1 MSAGYAALTK
11 VLSAERLQHMNQLGD
26 ILREKVNALARK
38 HDVPMQATG
47 LGSIFGIH
55 FHKGAIRNSG
65 DLDKGEHGREAAIGN
80 LKKLYHLDMIQAG
93 HYISRRI
100 MGNLSVESSEADV
113 EAFCNAVE
121 EFLVTRGD
129 LARAALA

>member
-1 MSAGYAALTK
+1 
-11 VLSAERLQHMNQLGD
+11 
-26 ILREKVNALARK
+26 VNALSRK

-55 FHKGAIRNSG
+55 FHKGQIRNSG
-65 DLDKGEHGREAAIGN
+65 DLDRGEHGREAAIDN

-100 MGNLSVESSEADV
+100 MGNLSIESSEADV
-113 EAFCNAVE
+113 GAFCCAVE
-121 EFLVTRGD
+121 EFLVTRGA